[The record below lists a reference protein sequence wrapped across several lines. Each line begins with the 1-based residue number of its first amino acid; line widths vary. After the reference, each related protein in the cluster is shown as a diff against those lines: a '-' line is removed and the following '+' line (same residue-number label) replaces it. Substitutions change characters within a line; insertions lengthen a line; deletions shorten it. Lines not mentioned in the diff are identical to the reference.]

1 MMKNNYV
8 YRIIA
13 GLLMVTC
20 IIWGYWWLMLSV
32 AIIFLFI
39 FDSYYEI
46 IGWGIIYDF
55 LYGTSLMFSFVS
67 ILLFIIAYYLKKYLY
82 AY

>member
-1 MMKNNYV
+1 MNIT
-8 YRIIA
+8 YRTIA
-13 GLLMVTC
+13 GLMMIAC

-46 IGWGIIYDF
+46 IGWGIIYDS
-55 LYGTSLMFSFVS
+55 LYGLSFTFSLVF
-67 ILLFIIAYYLKKYLY
+67 ILLFIIAFYLKKYLY